1 MLTYTSPLLHVC
13 LVVRACFSQVLMSRR
28 RLHEFFFGANQ
39 KVQDMIFPRVV
50 VDKEELQAMPA
61 VIEAELRA
69 EAIKAIDD
77 VFKQLV
83 YCIRLVGD
91 AAIIG
96 SADAHRGR
104 STTLND
110 PR

>member
-13 LVVRACFSQVLMSRR
+13 LVVRACFSQVLNSRR
-28 RLHEFFFGANQ
+28 QRHEFVFGANK
-39 KVQDMIFPRVV
+39 KVKDMIFPRVV

-83 YCIRLVGD
+83 YTPR
-91 AAIIG
+91 AAP
-96 SADAHRGR
+96 
-104 STTLND
+104 TLSGFSVILASF
-110 PR
+110 